1 MNSVIGMDAYSR
13 AKAAASG
20 LVQIGTSSK
29 YKPSRFNAHTT
40 TADGSLILYNSYT
53 GKNCVIPAKHAEA
66 AGCYLSATGTSGP
79 LDKMGSYLHDNGY
92 IIGETVDEDARWDSR
107 YGLQQYRN
115 DILQLILLS
124 SEDCNFRCVYCSQQF
139 KRGSMHKSVREG
151 VLNLIK
157 KRIAKLNG
165 LSVNW
170 FGGEPLL
177 GWDAIEEIAPQ
188 AQELARAHGAAFSS
202 NITTN
207 GYLLTPDKS
216 RKMVQWGI
224 IHYQISVDGAASE
237 HDAHR
242 PLKEGGGTHAQ
253 ILENI
258 YAMKEFPEDFH
269 VYLRVN
275 FDRTNKDKLSP
286 LFEMYKE
293 RIGADPRFQVI
304 FFPVGQWGGPNDD
317 QLDVCGYHESVA
329 AVGALSAEARS
340 LGLNT
345 PSIVEGIKP
354 VSSNVC
360 YAARPYNYI
369 VGSDGKLMKCT
380 VVLDTDERNIV
391 GQLAEDGSVQLDQ
404 DKMAAWIRPYYKTD
418 QMCNKCFFVPVCQG
432 ASCPLPRV
440 VGEERPCPPNKLSI
454 QQTLTQIWE
463 EKRDTAAARLVQ
475 VR

>member
-13 AKAAASG
+13 SKKMTSD
-20 LVQIGTSSK
+20 LVQIESLPK
-29 YKPSRFNAHTT
+29 YRPSRFNAHTT
-40 TADGSLILYNSYT
+40 TTDGTLILYNSYT
-53 GKNCVIPAKHAEA
+53 GKNCGIPAKFADA
-66 AGCYLSATGTSGP
+66 AANYLSATGTEGT
-79 LDKMGSYLHDNGY
+79 LDRLGNYLRDNGY
-92 IIGETVDEDARWDSR
+92 IIEESVDEDARWDSR
-107 YGLQQYRN
+107 YGQQQYRN

-124 SEDCNFRCVYCSQQF
+124 SEDCNFRCIYCSQHF

-157 KRIAKLNG
+157 KKIVKLNG

-188 AQELARAHGAAFSS
+188 AQELAHMHGASFSS
-202 NITTN
+202 NVTTN
-207 GYLLTPDKS
+207 GYLLTPDRS

-224 IHYQISVDGAASE
+224 LHYQISVDGAAAE

-242 PLKEGGGTHAQ
+242 PLKEGGGTYAK

-258 YAMKEFPEDFH
+258 YAMKEFPDDFH

-275 FDRTNKDKLSP
+275 FDRTNKDKLTP
-286 LFEMYKE
+286 LFETYKE
-293 RIGADPRFQVI
+293 KIGSDPRFQVI
-304 FFPVGQWGGPNDD
+304 FFPVGQWGGPNDA
-317 QLDVCGYHESVA
+317 QLDVCGYHESVG

-340 LGLNT
+340 IGLNT
-345 PSIVEGIKP
+345 PSIVESIKP
-354 VSSNVC
+354 ISSNVC

-380 VVLDTDERNIV
+380 VVLDTEERNIV
-391 GQLAEDGSVQLDQ
+391 GHLAQDGTIQLDQ

-418 QMCNKCFFVPVCQG
+418 HMCTKCFFVPVCQG

-454 QQTLTQIWE
+454 QQTLVQIWE
-463 EKRDTAAARLVQ
+463 EKRHTSEARLVQ
-475 VR
+475 IR